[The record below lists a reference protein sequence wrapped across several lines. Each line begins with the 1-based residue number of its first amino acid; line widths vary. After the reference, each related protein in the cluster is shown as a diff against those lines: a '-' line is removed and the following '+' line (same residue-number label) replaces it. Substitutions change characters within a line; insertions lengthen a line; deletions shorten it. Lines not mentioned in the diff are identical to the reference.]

1 MSGFAREAQLKTKKA
16 AVVGR
21 AMVRVMLTAM
31 VPEVLQSDNGSEC
44 LAKCIEYIVERQTTE
59 TEGGTEKGKGPFEI
73 ALEKWM
79 VENPDEGGP
88 LVGIYVENAQTNIS
102 PTENKTTKSAYKIC
116 YEKQTSATAFYIL
129 DIDLLKKATTDNGLT
144 AVEWVMELVAHK
156 DANILTTI
164 DEVYELK
171 KQADNLHEVE
181 TKLLKVAKKSKYY

>member
-1 MSGFAREAQLKTKKA
+1 
-16 AVVGR
+16 
-21 AMVRVMLTAM
+21 
-31 VPEVLQSDNGSEC
+31 
-44 LAKCIEYIVERQTTE
+44 
-59 TEGGTEKGKGPFEI
+59 
-73 ALEKWM
+73 M

-102 PTENKTTKSAYKIC
+102 PTENKATKSAYKIC

-181 TKLLKVAKKSKYY
+181 TKLLKEAKKSKDY